1 MYTAAG
7 EHAHA
12 YTRRRASLVC
22 TEQAARKDL
31 ATLRTAVKQCAART
45 HAPGASDSSNEV
57 KKEYSFLPLGH
68 TRRQLEFK
76 KAANVQRFVSYMD
89 VFESGGLLEKLA
101 HLKGIEEERVQLIG
115 DLDVE
120 DPFPLAA
127 TTAHR
132 RQA

>member
-1 MYTAAG
+1 MHRARATAA
-7 EHAHA
+7 
-12 YTRRRASLVC
+12 
-22 TEQAARKDL
+22 AR
-31 ATLRTAVKQCAART
+31 
-45 HAPGASDSSNEV
+45 S
-57 KKEYSFLPLGH
+57 KKKTFLPLGH

-76 KAANVQRFVSYMD
+76 KVANVQRFVSYMG